1 MRTSIASKLVEC
13 HGQLTCSKAT
23 ICECSER
30 LRLEEEERVRK
41 AAEEAALQELI
52 ENQKERE
59 DIRLAEER

>member
-1 MRTSIASKLVEC
+1 M
-13 HGQLTCSKAT
+13 
-23 ICECSER
+23 
-30 LRLEEEERVRK
+30 EEEERVRK